1 MACRS
6 SSPTVI
12 CSTPAKVNYPTKS
25 TPMSIKRNQI
35 LSESYGG
42 MDFLKVRKISMHPQE
57 LHRWNVSPEE
67 AVDIQNQLRSQLDL
81 QSEPERIETV
91 AGIDVS
97 YDKGSDWLF
106 AAIVVMRLS
115 DLQVLSTAS
124 ATATVPFP
132 YIPGL
137 LSFRECP
144 AVLQAWEKL
153 SMKPDCLFAV
163 ARAMRPRPRWGL
175 AGHWGLCPNILSI
188 GCAKSLLVG
197 TYREPRPKRGST
209 EPLIHRQEQ
218 VGVILRTKDGV
229 SPVFVSQGHKIGLKK
244 AVEVV
249 LACCTKYRLPEP
261 TRQAHLL
268 VN

>member
-1 MACRS
+1 MNS
-6 SSPTVI
+6 S
-12 CSTPAKVNYPTKS
+12 
-25 TPMSIKRNQI
+25 
-35 LSESYGG
+35 
-42 MDFLKVRKISMHPQE
+42 E

-67 AVDIQNQLRSQLDL
+67 AIEIQNSLRSRLDL

-106 AAIVVMRLS
+106 AAIVVLQIR
-115 DLQVLSTAS
+115 DLQLLDSAS

-144 AVLQAWEKL
+144 AVLQAWKKL
-153 SMKPDCLFAV
+153 RVKPDCLMCDGQGIAH
-163 ARAMRPRPRWGL
+163 PRRLGIASHLGL
-175 AGHWGLCPNILSI
+175 WLDMPSI

-197 TYREPRPKRGST
+197 TYREPGLNRGST
-209 EPLIHRQEQ
+209 EPLHHRKEQ

-229 SPVFVSQGHKIGLKK
+229 QPVFVSQGHRISLKK
-244 AVEVV
+244 ATEVV

-268 VN
+268 VNEIRKSAGKKERASQQASLFRE